1 MYFGLLKI
9 SMKIVRYNYNIVS
22 EDLNFFRDLININVS
37 KQILVERRYLS
48 KKLVYW
54 WMADITLL
62 TMKPTVVKVDYS
74 EDIGDS
80 LNSST
85 SIELMQVMMI

>member
-74 EDIGDS
+74 QDIGDS